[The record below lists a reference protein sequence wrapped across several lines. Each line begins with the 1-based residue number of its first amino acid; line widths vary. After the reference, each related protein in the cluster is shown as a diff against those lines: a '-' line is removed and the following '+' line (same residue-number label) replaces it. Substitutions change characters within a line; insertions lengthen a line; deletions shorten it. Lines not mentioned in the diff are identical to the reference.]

1 MNGYGGGNE
10 REGEKEKGSPSEG
23 ERDRRGEEPMAGL
36 SLIGVVA
43 RLGWALLFDASVVV
57 CVCVCVHVC
66 ECERPC
72 ER

>member
-10 REGEKEKGSPSEG
+10 RKGEKEKGSSSEG
-23 ERDRRGEEPMAGL
+23 ERDQGGEESMAGL
-36 SLIGVVA
+36 SLVSVVV
-43 RLGWALLFDASVVV
+43 RLGWALLVDAGGVV
-57 CVCVCVHVC
+57 CVCVSVC

>member
-23 ERDRRGEEPMAGL
+23 ERDRGGEEPMAGL
-36 SLIGVVA
+36 SLVGVVVG
-43 RLGWALLFDASVVV
+43 LGWAGLCSSTPARF
-57 CVCVCVHVC
+57 CVCVSVC

>member
-36 SLIGVVA
+36 SLVGVVA
-43 RLGWALLFDASVVV
+43 GQGWALLVDAGGVL
-57 CVCVCVHVC
+57 CVC
-66 ECERPC
+66 ERV
-72 ER
+72 

>member
-10 REGEKEKGSPSEG
+10 REGEKEKGSSSEG
-23 ERDRRGEEPMAGL
+23 ERDRGGEEPMAGL
-36 SLIGVVA
+36 SLVGIVA
-43 RLGWALLFDASVVV
+43 GLGWALLVDAGGVV
-57 CVCVCVHVC
+57 CVYVCVC